1 MIEKKVRKHLEKK
14 IKVPVLFEFPKVPDD
29 FPELP
34 EKFVV
39 IEKVGGSVQNHLRR
53 ESLAFQSYG
62 DKLGDVMEL
71 DESVQK
77 GIFSLIEDNEVT
89 SIKLASNYNH
99 TDERRKKHRYQSV
112 FDFVTIER
120 G

>member
-1 MIEKKVRKHLEKK
+1 MIEKKVRKHLAKK

-29 FPELP
+29 L
-34 EKFVV
+34 
-39 IEKVGGSVQNHLRR
+39 IEKVGGIVQNHLRR

-77 GIFSLIEDNEVT
+77 GVFSLIEDNEVT

-112 FDFVTIER
+112 FDFVTVER

>member
-1 MIEKKVRKHLEKK
+1 MMEKKARKALAAKLS
-14 IKVPVLFEFPKVPDD
+14 VPVLLEFPKVPDE
-29 FPELP
+29 FRELP

-39 IEKVGGSVQNHLRR
+39 IEKVGGSVINHLRR

-62 DKLGDVMEL
+62 DKLGDVIDL
-71 DESVQK
+71 DEAVQK
-77 GIFSLIEDNEVT
+77 ATLGMIEDKQIT

-99 TDERRKKHRYQSV
+99 TNDRMKKHRYQSV
-112 FDFVTIER
+112 FDFVTVER

>member
-1 MIEKKVRKHLEKK
+1 MIEKKVRKHLAQKL
-14 IKVPVLFEFPKVPDD
+14 KVPVLFEFPKVPDD

-53 ESLAFQSYG
+53 ESLAFHSYG

-77 GIFSLIEDNEVT
+77 GIFALIEDNEIT
-89 SIKLASNYNH
+89 SIKLASNYNY
-99 TDERRKKHRYQSV
+99 TDERRKKNRYQSV
-112 FDFVTIER
+112 FDFVTVER

>member
-1 MIEKKVRKHLEKK
+1 MIENKVRKHLAKK
-14 IKVPVLFEFPKVPDD
+14 LKVQVLFEFPKVPDD

-39 IEKVGGSVQNHLRR
+39 IEKVGGSLNNHLRR

-89 SIKLASNYNH
+89 SIKLASNYNY

-112 FDFVTIER
+112 FDFVTVER

>member
-1 MIEKKVRKHLEKK
+1 
-14 IKVPVLFEFPKVPDD
+14 
-29 FPELP
+29 
-34 EKFVV
+34 
-39 IEKVGGSVQNHLRR
+39 
-53 ESLAFQSYG
+53 
-62 DKLGDVMEL
+62 MEL

-99 TDERRKKHRYQSV
+99 TDERIKKNRYQSV
-112 FDFVTIER
+112 FDFVTVER

>member
-1 MIEKKVRKHLEKK
+1 
-14 IKVPVLFEFPKVPDD
+14 
-29 FPELP
+29 
-34 EKFVV
+34 
-39 IEKVGGSVQNHLRR
+39 
-53 ESLAFQSYG
+53 
-62 DKLGDVMEL
+62 MEL

-112 FDFVTIER
+112 FDFVTVER